1 MFDLAGLA
9 QLTGRDPDKLPHV
22 ILWDNWK
29 SDPLVDSRGR
39 LHLNKKWMA
48 ELNKHFE
55 LKFIANFGRKGDAKR
70 YQLVATGEMLINM
83 VAGANGI
90 GILPDATGDSAKRNI
105 GKIKIP
111 RARGILLPTSKI
123 N

>member
-9 QLTGRDPDKLPHV
+9 QLAGKNPDNLPQV

-29 SDPLVDSRGR
+29 SAPLVDSRGR

-48 ELNKHFE
+48 ELYQHFE

-70 YQLVATGEMLINM
+70 YQLVATREMLVNM
-83 VAGANGI
+83 AAGANGI
-90 GILPDATGDSAKRNI
+90 GILPDETGIGAKRNI
-105 GKIKIP
+105 GKVKILP
-111 RARGILLPTSKI
+111 TKGILLPTTKI